1 MITQRRSARLFV
13 LKSTLIYT
21 SFACESRVGGWL
33 VIKFGG
39 ATGVSFTSSNQ
50 KVPLISGLPGTRITL
65 IARVCVARVEGVH
78 LFRFRLFRSPVRD
91 HEQRRGSCANRF
103 VHKKAFAI
111 HHIVF
116 RSVRKPEQGN
126 RLTEATLLEVNH
138 WNSND
143 VPVVGS
149 IKELLAVAAPSRVV
163 TAAEGN
169 LCTARGTRCEGPH
182 DNFD

>member
-1 MITQRRSARLFV
+1 MRKGNVFALVSRADYTFASTVYSASMRRGGG
-13 LKSTLIYT
+13 
-21 SFACESRVGGWL
+21 VG
-33 VIKFGG
+33 
-39 ATGVSFTSSNQ
+39 S
-50 KVPLISGLPGTRITL
+50 
-65 IARVCVARVEGVH
+65 GVH

-91 HEQRRGSCANRF
+91 HEQRRGGCANRF

-149 IKELLAVAAPSRVV
+149 IKEFLAVAAPSRVV

-169 LCTARGTRCEGPH
+169 LCTAAAPGAKGRTIISTEPDSFDGTAIQPPSGDNLGSSSSTAGPIKKGFPSIS
-182 DNFD
+182 DCP

>member
-1 MITQRRSARLFV
+1 MLSVPDSSGGGRQSLPNDTLLTDSMLADAVISVPASTQCLFGADRRRPFMWRC
-13 LKSTLIYT
+13 
-21 SFACESRVGGWL
+21 FR
-33 VIKFGG
+33 
-39 ATGVSFTSSNQ
+39 TG
-50 KVPLISGLPGTRITL
+50 I
-65 IARVCVARVEGVH
+65 H
-78 LFRFRLFRSPVRD
+78 LFRFRLFRFPVRD
-91 HEQRRGSCANRF
+91 HEQRRGSRANRF

-138 WNSND
+138 WNSHD

-149 IKELLAVAAPSRVV
+149 IKELLAVAASSRVV
-163 TAAEGN
+163 TTAERN
-169 LCTARGTRCEGPH
+169 LCNARGTRCEGPH